1 MKIKTFFLITC
12 SAVTLA
18 LAVSCQPE
26 KNTGSLTFETIKKQ
40 EKGFLFNDEKNPS
53 CTLSLEFTYVEN
65 SSSNQLKDSMNNYFI
80 ALFFGDNYQNR
91 PIEEIFTDYTTDY
104 IQTYKND
111 LESIYKE
118 DEEIPKG
125 ENGNVGSWYFYEKSL
140 SSLIDYYNKDLLVY
154 RINYN
159 EYTGG
164 AHGIYA
170 INYYNFDLQKKM
182 IITLNDI
189 LVPNYQ
195 EALTTELW
203 NQLMIDNQVSSKEQ
217 LRDMGFESTGDLIPT
232 SNFALNDTGITFTY
246 NVYEIAPYSMG
257 AISITL
263 PYEKI
268 SHLFNSNPILQSAL
282 NL

>member
-1 MKIKTFFLITC
+1 MKIKTLFPIVYTIIILIL
-12 SAVTLA
+12 SVG
-18 LAVSCQPE
+18 CQSE

-40 EKGFLFNDEKNPS
+40 DKGFLFNDENNPS
-53 CTLSLEFTYVEN
+53 CTLSLEFTYAKE
-65 SSSNQLKDSMNNYFI
+65 SSSEQLKDSMNNYFI
-80 ALFFGDNYQNR
+80 ALFFGDSYQNR
-91 PIEEIFTDYTTDY
+91 PIEDIFTDYITDY
-104 IQTYKND
+104 IQTYKSD

-118 DEEIPKG
+118 DEEIQKA
-125 ENGNVGSWYFYEKSL
+125 ENGEVGAWYFYEKSL

-154 RINYN
+154 KIDYS

-182 IITLNDI
+182 IINLDDI
-189 LVPNYQ
+189 LVPNYK

-203 NQLMIDNQVSSKEQ
+203 NQLMIDNQVTSKEQ
-217 LRDMGFESTGDLIPT
+217 LKDMGFESTGELIPT
-232 SNFALNDTGITFTY
+232 SNFALDNTGITFVY

-263 PYEKI
+263 PYQKI
-268 SHLFNSNPILQSAL
+268 SHLFNSNPILQSVL